1 MKHIHGGGGGEI
13 ECRLSVVVANGPE
26 CLFRYRAKRRVTRWC
41 RVIRV
46 IRNFS
51 FSLQLEG
58 NHALFDRITCFF
70 LFIVDWITE
79 PPLSGF
85 FSVSFFNFDG
95 LVVSSVLTNHWFA
108 ARWGSIV
115 DFNWRNWIIEA
126 LVRVGC
132 WLDIWWRY
140 MYISIKIRRILW
152 AWELLSDLK
161 LNIKNH
167 SLVIDITYDK
177 I

>member
-95 LVVSSVLTNHWFA
+95 LVVGSVLNNHCHIYHEM
-108 ARWGSIV
+108 SL

-126 LVRVGC
+126 L
-132 WLDIWWRY
+132 
-140 MYISIKIRRILW
+140 M
-152 AWELLSDLK
+152 
-161 LNIKNH
+161 N
-167 SLVIDITYDK
+167 VIVYNV
-177 I
+177 

>member
-85 FSVSFFNFDG
+85 FLFPSSTSMDLS
-95 LVVSSVLTNHWFA
+95 LVPFWIIIVTFVT
-108 ARWGSIV
+108 RWASIV

-126 LVRVGC
+126 L
-132 WLDIWWRY
+132 
-140 MYISIKIRRILW
+140 M
-152 AWELLSDLK
+152 
-161 LNIKNH
+161 N
-167 SLVIDITYDK
+167 VIVYNV
-177 I
+177 

>member
-1 MKHIHGGGGGEI
+1 MKHIHGRGGGEI

-95 LVVSSVLTNHWFA
+95 LVVGSVLNNHLS
-108 ARWGSIV
+108 RDEPRS
-115 DFNWRNWIIEA
+115 WILIGEIG
-126 LVRVGC
+126 LLRLWWM
-132 WLDIWWRY
+132 WLRI
-140 MYISIKIRRILW
+140 MY
-152 AWELLSDLK
+152 
-161 LNIKNH
+161 NI
-167 SLVIDITYDK
+167 YQY
-177 I
+177 

>member
-79 PPLSGF
+79 SPLSGF

-95 LVVSSVLTNHWFA
+95 LVVGSVLNNHLS
-108 ARWGSIV
+108 RDEPRS
-115 DFNWRNWIIEA
+115 WILIGEIG
-126 LVRVGC
+126 LLRLWWM
-132 WLDIWWRY
+132 WLCI
-140 MYISIKIRRILW
+140 MY
-152 AWELLSDLK
+152 
-161 LNIKNH
+161 NI
-167 SLVIDITYDK
+167 YQY
-177 I
+177 

>member
-79 PPLSGF
+79 PPLSSF

-95 LVVSSVLTNHWFA
+95 LVVGSVLNNHLS
-108 ARWGSIV
+108 RDEPRS
-115 DFNWRNWIIEA
+115 WILIGEIG
-126 LVRVGC
+126 LLRLWWM
-132 WLDIWWRY
+132 WLCI
-140 MYISIKIRRILW
+140 MY
-152 AWELLSDLK
+152 
-161 LNIKNH
+161 NI
-167 SLVIDITYDK
+167 YQY
-177 I
+177 

>member
-95 LVVSSVLTNHWFA
+95 LVVGSVLNNHLS
-108 ARWGSIV
+108 RDEPRS
-115 DFNWRNWIIEA
+115 WILIGEIG
-126 LVRVGC
+126 LLRLWWM
-132 WLDIWWRY
+132 WLCI
-140 MYISIKIRRILW
+140 MY
-152 AWELLSDLK
+152 
-161 LNIKNH
+161 NI
-167 SLVIDITYDK
+167 YQY
-177 I
+177 

>member
-95 LVVSSVLTNHWFA
+95 LVVGSVLNNHLS
-108 ARWGSIV
+108 RDEPRS
-115 DFNWRNWIIEA
+115 WILIGEIG
-126 LVRVGC
+126 LLRLWWM
-132 WLDIWWRY
+132 WLRI
-140 MYISIKIRRILW
+140 MY
-152 AWELLSDLK
+152 
-161 LNIKNH
+161 NI
-167 SLVIDITYDK
+167 YQY
-177 I
+177 

>member
-95 LVVSSVLTNHWFA
+95 LVVGSVLNN
-108 ARWGSIV
+108 RLSR
-115 DFNWRNWIIEA
+115 DEPRSWILIGEIG
-126 LVRVGC
+126 LLRLWWM
-132 WLDIWWRY
+132 WLCI
-140 MYISIKIRRILW
+140 MY
-152 AWELLSDLK
+152 
-161 LNIKNH
+161 NI
-167 SLVIDITYDK
+167 YQY
-177 I
+177 

>member
-95 LVVSSVLTNHWFA
+95 LVVGSVLNNHLS
-108 ARWGSIV
+108 RDEPRS
-115 DFNWRNWIIEA
+115 WILIGEIG
-126 LVRVGC
+126 LLRLWWM
-132 WLDIWWRY
+132 WLRI
-140 MYISIKIRRILW
+140 MY
-152 AWELLSDLK
+152 
-161 LNIKNH
+161 NI
-167 SLVIDITYDK
+167 Y
-177 I
+177 

>member
-1 MKHIHGGGGGEI
+1 MKHIHGGSGGEI

-95 LVVSSVLTNHWFA
+95 LVVGSVLNN
-108 ARWGSIV
+108 RLSR
-115 DFNWRNWIIEA
+115 DEPRSWILIGEIG
-126 LVRVGC
+126 LLRLWWM
-132 WLDIWWRY
+132 WLCI
-140 MYISIKIRRILW
+140 MY
-152 AWELLSDLK
+152 
-161 LNIKNH
+161 NI
-167 SLVIDITYDK
+167 YQY
-177 I
+177 

>member
-85 FSVSFFNFDG
+85 FLFPSSTSMD
-95 LVVSSVLTNHWFA
+95 LSSVPF
-108 ARWGSIV
+108 
-115 DFNWRNWIIEA
+115 WIIIVTFVTRWASILIGEIR
-126 LVRVGC
+126 LLRLWWM
-132 WLDIWWRY
+132 WLCI
-140 MYISIKIRRILW
+140 MY
-152 AWELLSDLK
+152 
-161 LNIKNH
+161 NI
-167 SLVIDITYDK
+167 Y
-177 I
+177 

>member
-95 LVVSSVLTNHWFA
+95 LVVGSVLNNHLS
-108 ARWGSIV
+108 RDEPRS
-115 DFNWRNWIIEA
+115 WILIGEIG
-126 LVRVGC
+126 LLRLWWM
-132 WLDIWWRY
+132 WLCIIY
-140 MYISIKIRRILW
+140 
-152 AWELLSDLK
+152 
-161 LNIKNH
+161 NI
-167 SLVIDITYDK
+167 YQY
-177 I
+177 